1 MRRIPIFLLAVGCLL
16 RSATGQE
23 IEATPVPFAVY
34 PIKTE
39 LQRKLL
45 ARNDD
50 EMPRLR
56 AFVVIQG
63 NGLVSEEGLIDA
75 TALPIKEIGKA
86 LAPYADRAKGI
97 VVMRMQFGN
106 DIDGKLR
113 FPSRLAGDVLDL
125 VFEGLGARTGF
136 SSTSLSQSFGGPLLQ
151 QKIEV
156 ATAKAAEKPDEDEI
170 PSGDEL
176 VRVYPVKSILS
187 LLLTDNTDCL
197 VEIRA
202 KLDKNGDNLLSPEIR
217 EAIVKHT
224 AAVDLRDMNSVQFSL
239 KYRTSQ
245 IHADRIDKFYR
256 TELMELARE
265 LGFAKTTMTT
275 SGYADK

>member
-1 MRRIPIFLLAVGCLL
+1 MRRIPIFLLAVGWVL
-16 RSATGQE
+16 RSAIAQE
-23 IEATPVPFAVY
+23 IEANPVPFAVY

-45 ARNDD
+45 ARSDD
-50 EMPRLR
+50 EASRLR
-56 AFVVIQG
+56 AFVAIQG
-63 NGLVSEEGLIDA
+63 NGLVSEEGMIDA
-75 TALPIKEIGKA
+75 TALPIKEISKA

-113 FPSRLAGDVLDL
+113 FPSRLAGEALDL
-125 VFEGLGARTGF
+125 LFEGLGARSGF
-136 SSTSLSQSFGGPLLQ
+136 SSISLSQSFGGPILQ
-151 QKIEV
+151 QKIDLAV
-156 ATAKAAEKPDEDEI
+156 AKAAEKPDEDEI

-176 VRVYPVKSILS
+176 VRVYPIKSVLS

-224 AAVDLRDMNSVQFSL
+224 SSVELRDMNSVRFSF

-245 IHADRIDKFYR
+245 INADRIDRFLR
-256 TELMELARE
+256 TELMELSRE
-265 LGFAKTTMTT
+265 LGFTKTTSTM
-275 SGYADK
+275 SGYGDK